1 MKKTAISLILVFAAA
16 FCVLLSGC
24 GGNKEEGKVN
34 NYIKD
39 NTSFSTQI
47 NNLKSLYGDAMDV
60 KSYGKGKDLV
70 IELNVN
76 ASIGDSLKDSDL
88 SGVEESLRPYLL
100 SLRDA
105 TENNDSNIIYLVKD
119 KDGKEIVN
127 KTIS

>member
-1 MKKTAISLILVFAAA
+1 M
-16 FCVLLSGC
+16 G
-24 GGNKEEGKVN
+24 
-34 NYIKD
+34 
-39 NTSFSTQI
+39 
-47 NNLKSLYGDAMDV
+47 LKA
-60 KSYGKGKDLV
+60 YGKGEVHV